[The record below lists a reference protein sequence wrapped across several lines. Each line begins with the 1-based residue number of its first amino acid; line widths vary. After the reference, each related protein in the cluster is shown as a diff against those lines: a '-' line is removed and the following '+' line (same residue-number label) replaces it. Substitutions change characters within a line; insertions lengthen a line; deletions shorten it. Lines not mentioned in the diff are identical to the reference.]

1 MMPLTVLS
9 PELHELGPFDEA
21 KRLLDEAAA
30 QSLVPTRIVLILETE
45 EDLFTIHTGEP
56 VKPSVI
62 AGLCFMAAQTVCE

>member
-1 MMPLTVLS
+1 MPLEVLA

-30 QSLVPTRIVLILETE
+30 QSLVPIRIVLIMETA
-45 EDLFTIHTGEP
+45 EDVFTIHTGEP
-56 VKPSVI
+56 AKPSAI